1 MPRDPIV
8 SVIVP
13 CFDAARTIAA
23 TIDSARGQTLA
34 AIEIIAVDDG
44 SRDDTPALLAALAR
58 ADHRVRVVTQVNAGV
73 SAARNA
79 GIGHAR
85 AGIVALLD
93 SDDLWAPGHLE
104 LHVDRLAADARL
116 GVSFATARF
125 IDAAGAPV
133 GRARPK
139 LGPLTPAD
147 VLTSNPATT
156 CSTLVIR
163 RQVFDSAGLF
173 DATLRRN
180 EDQEWLFRVALGAW
194 TIAGCAQA
202 TVDYRQSA
210 DGLAADLDGM
220 LAGFECTLAAA
231 RRIAPDV
238 VAAAEGRARA
248 HTLRYLARRALRLG
262 LGPARAR
269 GYLAGALTAAPGL
282 VLTEP
287 KATLAVLAAA
297 YIPGAN
303 ALVYGRARG

>member
-58 ADHRVRVVTQVNAGV
+58 ADHRVRVVMQVNAGV

-79 GIGHAR
+79 GIRHAR

-104 LHVDRLAADARL
+104 LHVGRLAADTRL

-139 LGPLTPAD
+139 LGPL
-147 VLTSNPATT
+147 
-156 CSTLVIR
+156 
-163 RQVFDSAGLF
+163 
-173 DATLRRN
+173 
-180 EDQEWLFRVALGAW
+180 
-194 TIAGCAQA
+194 
-202 TVDYRQSA
+202 
-210 DGLAADLDGM
+210 
-220 LAGFECTLAAA
+220 
-231 RRIAPDV
+231 
-238 VAAAEGRARA
+238 
-248 HTLRYLARRALRLG
+248 
-262 LGPARAR
+262 
-269 GYLAGALTAAPGL
+269 
-282 VLTEP
+282 
-287 KATLAVLAAA
+287 
-297 YIPGAN
+297 
-303 ALVYGRARG
+303 